1 MKQELNKTLAYRAE
15 QIVHCHMDNLGF
27 PFKSLYTKCL
37 RHMTSVISL
46 PDVSHCLCSSVV
58 TF

>member
-27 PFKSLYTKCL
+27 PFKVK
-37 RHMTSVISL
+37 VQG
-46 PDVSHCLCSSVV
+46 
-58 TF
+58 F